1 MIRLSIL
8 FASMLLLVSSC
19 TKSTSQ
25 PNVDANNT
33 KRITLTYDDA
43 PLGQGPRYAG
53 KERTAALIKQFKEAQ
68 TGPVAIFV
76 TTQGLDKKD
85 GVARIT
91 DYAEAGHLIANHSDT
106 HPWASQTEIETYIAD
121 IDSAEQKLESFD
133 NRRPWFRFPYLD
145 EGGYGDE
152 TKGREKRDTLR
163 RALDERDIISGYV
176 TVDTFDWHLDRLWRD
191 AIKRGEEVDL
201 KALSSIYV
209 AMVVDA
215 AEHYDALSQEVLGRR
230 PAQVLLLHEN
240 DLAASFTVDMVRAL
254 RAKGWT
260 IIDPDEAFA
269 DPIVNQL
276 PETLFSGMGRIGA
289 LAMDAGMRGSDVF
302 DHWSASEDG
311 IEAKVKAAAVFKSP
325 PSELYKP

>member
-91 DYAEAGHLIANHSDT
+91 DYAEAGHL
-106 HPWASQTEIETYIAD
+106 
-121 IDSAEQKLESFD
+121 
-133 NRRPWFRFPYLD
+133 YLD

-201 KALSSIYV
+201 KALSS
-209 AMVVDA
+209 
-215 AEHYDALSQEVLGRR
+215 
-230 PAQVLLLHEN
+230 
-240 DLAASFTVDMVRAL
+240 T
-254 RAKGWT
+254 
-260 IIDPDEAFA
+260 
-269 DPIVNQL
+269 
-276 PETLFSGMGRIGA
+276 
-289 LAMDAGMRGSDVF
+289 
-302 DHWSASEDG
+302 
-311 IEAKVKAAAVFKSP
+311 
-325 PSELYKP
+325 